1 MALTW
6 VSCEEKLGMNI
17 FSFLDVKL
25 WNMDCFMELSENQ
38 VWIGLCSSISKL
50 LCLLLVSMIFNEM
63 YT

>member
-1 MALTW
+1 M
-6 VSCEEKLGMNI
+6 KKNLGMSI

-25 WNMDCFMELSENQ
+25 WNMDVICFMELSENR
-38 VWIGLCSSISKL
+38 VWMGLCRSISKL